1 MTAKKSYSRY
11 FIILQEEEK
20 GYSLASDKLPSGYAK
35 VEIKND
41 KCKISYYVQNLKK
54 ELEPYHMILICSKKD
69 VKKIIKLGNLNIDDN
84 GRTEINMEFDSEDID
99 GSKIGIEKVVGA
111 SIVKF
116 QENNLIPVMQGF
128 TTTENLDE
136 WKKYEIYTR
145 QEAVE
150 DLAPVIKE
158 EEQVEQVMINES
170 IREPEV
176 EVKEKVQS
184 EPEVE
189 VKEEV
194 QSEPEVLEIETR
206 ENEQEDAP
214 APETRQADNIDFEKY
229 EKEIETVKLYEEEK
243 EFPSGAAGEYFK
255 NLAEGL
261 EEIQKLSPE
270 IKRCRWYKVP
280 IKHGDDFSKVK
291 DFNRYSV
298 IYYPMEIYSRYIE
311 KYRHFAVGYKYDKN
325 GRMKYIVFAIPGKK
339 YGYEQ
344 PFDGKSGFVTWVPSE
359 HSEHKEGT
367 FGYWL
372 MFYDFRNRTIA
383 IPIK

>member
-1 MTAKKSYSRY
+1 MTTKKSYSRY

-35 VEIKND
+35 IEIKND

-99 GSKIGIEKVVGA
+99 GSKISIEKVVGA
-111 SIVKF
+111 SIVKIS
-116 QENNLIPVMQGF
+116 ENNLIPVMQGF
-128 TTTENLDE
+128 ITTENLVE

-145 QEAVE
+145 NEALE
-150 DLAPVIKE
+150 DTSPVNNE
-158 EEQVEQVMINES
+158 EEQIVNQVIVQEE
-170 IREPEV
+170 IQAEPEV
-176 EVKEKVQS
+176 F
-184 EPEVE
+184 EVE
-189 VKEEV
+189 KT
-194 QSEPEVLEIETR
+194 I
-206 ENEQEDAP
+206 NEQSASPILESRDED
-214 APETRQADNIDFEKY
+214 NVNFEKY
-229 EKEIETVKLYEEEK
+229 EQEIEKAKLKDEEEDY
-243 EFPSGAAGEYFK
+243 PSGAVGEYFK
-255 NLAEGL
+255 NLAEDL
-261 EEIQKLSPE
+261 EEIKRISPE
-270 IKRCRWYKVP
+270 IKRCRWYKIQ
-280 IKHGDDFSKVK
+280 IKHRGDFSRIN
-291 DFNRYSV
+291 DFNKYSV

-311 KYRHFAVGYKYDKN
+311 KYGHFAIGYKYDKS

-359 HSEHKEGT
+359 HNEHKEDT
-367 FGYWL
+367 LGYWL

-383 IPIK
+383 IPI